1 MDYIMSLNLPLSK
14 VALQEDEEANEVVKD
29 EEIEAEVELM
39 VNNLDL
45 QRLLRESQFND
56 ILSNEEYQALQEEVS
71 AEFSGAQSKTSKK

>member
-1 MDYIMSLNLPLSK
+1 MSLNLPLSK

-71 AEFSGAQSKTSKK
+71 AEFSGAQSKTSNK

>member
-71 AEFSGAQSKTSKK
+71 AEFSGAQSKTSNK